1 MIEIEAWF
9 RYNNP
14 GDAMTTTAEAL
25 SAQAAQLP
33 PAERME
39 VVERILDS
47 LDQPDAALDMLWANE
62 ASDRLA
68 AYRRGE
74 IKAVALSDV
83 IAKYKRLP
91 RAHEHPLAGASTNG
105 AGRRYR
111 LVRRTSAGAGRCL
124 LDRSPQN
131 IAAC

>member
-1 MIEIEAWF
+1 
-9 RYNNP
+9 
-14 GDAMTTTAEAL
+14 MTTTAEAL

-74 IKAVALSDV
+74 IKAVALYDV
-83 IAKYKRLP
+83 IAKYQT
-91 RAHEHPLAGASTNG
+91 AS
-105 AGRRYR
+105 RR
-111 LVRRTSAGAGRCL
+111 S
-124 LDRSPQN
+124 
-131 IAAC
+131 